1 MELEQTAKQLVSLA
15 REDDLSPPDHQRA
28 KALMRDLRKM
38 AMTNA
43 QISELTEGRW
53 AETTIKEYT
62 RGVTVMDSQRWQG
75 TTALFGEMVSKGLT
89 TEDVKETIAVR
100 DKLEGGGTSLAEIT
114 DLLTDL
120 KRAGTDIGGLVALYR
135 EWEASGLTASE
146 ATSALKYKGKIEE
159 IGFGLDSLSDMAGAA
174 KAIGNPRD
182 VLEAIGKYRDVT
194 ELDNELKTAQGRL
207 ADEETRIKER
217 IEEGEQ
223 AIREV
228 EERENN
234 ATERLTQIDQQVNAK
249 AQLLSKA
256 GKLEKL
262 GLDTTR
268 LSDLCTAVSGM
279 GVKHGLGHQEA
290 LDRFFDEL
298 REYDAALGFEA
309 EAKRWAIIAETNKL
323 ESEKIK
329 AQLETLEMR
338 YKERKEAVDAME
350 SLLKQ
355 GIKPAQISL
364 YHRILSKF
372 KGPEHFEEE
381 LEHYQGSEGL
391 LNARDKEVKHRDSKI
406 AERDTQLKA
415 LKSEL
420 AEIKNSIKVLKNSGV
435 EKITKFSDMIMGN
448 LQTLDEE
455 IIRWG
460 KLKEEAGKLEKELRY
475 ARFFTTGDQTVL
487 QKLPKELAL
496 VFLERTAIYCKLNE
510 LNPVVKMPDGI
521 RKKFPVF
528 YGTSDE
534 VTLLEII
541 AWAEAGLAG
550 AIQ

>member
-1 MELEQTAKQLVSLA
+1 MDLEQTAKQLVFLA

-28 KALMRDLRKM
+28 KALMRELRKL

-62 RGVTVMDSQRWQG
+62 RGVTVMDSQRWQS
-75 TTALFGEMVSKGLT
+75 TTALFGEMLSKGIS
-89 TEDVKETIAVR
+89 TEDVKETIALR
-100 DKLEGGGTSLAEIT
+100 DKLEGGSTSLAEIT

-120 KRAGTDIGGLVALYR
+120 KRAGTDIGGLVVLYR
-135 EWEASGLTASE
+135 QWGASGLTVSE
-146 ATSALKYKGKIEE
+146 ATSALKYKGEIEG
-159 IGFGLDSLSDMAGAA
+159 IGFGLDSLSDVAGAA
-174 KAIGNPRD
+174 KVLGNPRD

-194 ELDNELKTAQGRL
+194 ELDNELKAAQGRL

-228 EERENN
+228 EKREES
-234 ATERLTQIDQQVNAK
+234 ARERLTQIDQQVNAK
-249 AQLLSKA
+249 DQLLRKA
-256 GKLEKL
+256 GELGEL

-268 LSDLCTAVSGM
+268 LSDLCTTVSGM
-279 GVKHGLGHQEA
+279 GVKHGLGRQEA
-290 LDRFFDEL
+290 LNRFFDEL
-298 REYDAALGFEA
+298 KEYDAALGFEA
-309 EAKRWAIIAETNKL
+309 EAERWATIAETNKL
-323 ESEKIK
+323 QSEKIK
-329 AQLETLEMR
+329 AQLEALEMR

-364 YHRILSKF
+364 YNRILSKF

-381 LEHYQGSEGL
+381 LEHYQGIEGL
-391 LNARDKEVKHRDSKI
+391 LNARDKEVKHRESKI
-406 AERDTQLKA
+406 AELDTQLKA
-415 LKSEL
+415 LKQEL

-435 EKITKFSDMIMGN
+435 ENITKISDSIMGN
-448 LQTLDEE
+448 LQTLAEE
-455 IIRWG
+455 TTRWG
-460 KLKEEAGKLEKELRY
+460 KLKEEAGKLGKELMC
-475 ARFFTTGDQTVL
+475 ARFLTTSDQAII
-487 QKLPKELAL
+487 KSFPKELVLA
-496 VFLERTAIYCKLNE
+496 FLERVVIYCKLKG

-521 RKKFPVF
+521 SRKFPLV
-528 YGTSDE
+528 YGAGE

-550 AIQ
+550 VLQ